1 MNMESSKHSVFYR
14 VLDSL
19 PQGVAVTDNNLTV
32 IYLNEPAE
40 DILNT
45 SREKGAG
52 RHASDFFCREIIRIC
67 EKALAEERV
76 VQENDLSLS
85 VSPPGS
91 RISVDCT
98 VSPIYG
104 DGAGT
109 TALTIQIRN
118 TEKMSK
124 MSIISRNSAIEE
136 KYEMLVKGLAH
147 EIKNPLS
154 GIKGAAQLLKGEL
167 SEDEKNQ
174 CSRIIV
180 KETERLGDLLERL
193 LKSSSVSVQ
202 NLRSLDINEMLL
214 DIIFLESNLYRNI
227 KFIHN
232 LDVTIPP
239 VPGDLNSL
247 KQVFVNIIQNA
258 AASIEDEGS
267 VTISTRWTTDYRIR
281 NRNTVVISVRD
292 TGTGI
297 REEDRKKIF
306 TPFFSARKN
315 GTGLGLFIS
324 NQIIAKHGGIIKVT
338 STEKKGSEFCIEIPA
353 EP

>member
-1 MNMESSKHSVFYR
+1 MGMESSEHSVFYR

-19 PQGVAVTDNNLTV
+19 PQGVIVADKNLNI

-45 SREKGAG
+45 SREKSAG
-52 RHASDFFCREIIRIC
+52 KHASNFFCREIIKIC
-67 EKALAEERV
+67 EKALTEERV
-76 VQENDLSLS
+76 VQENDIFLS
-85 VSPPGS
+85 VSS
-91 RISVDCT
+91 RSHISVDCI
-98 VSPIYG
+98 VSPLYRVG
-104 DGAGT
+104 ESAME
-109 TALTIQIRN
+109 LTIQIRN
-118 TEKMSK
+118 TEKMSM
-124 MSIISRNSAIEE
+124 MSIISKNSVIEE

-147 EIKNPLS
+147 EVKNPLS
-154 GIKGAAQLLKGEL
+154 GIKGAAQLLNGEL

-180 KETERLGDLLERL
+180 KETERLRDLLDRL
-193 LKSSSVSVQ
+193 LKSSSISIQ
-202 NLRSLDINEMLL
+202 NLCSIDINEILL
-214 DIIFLESNLYRNI
+214 DVMFLESNLRRDI

-239 VPGDLNSL
+239 VPGDRNSL
-247 KQVFVNIIQNA
+247 KQVFVNVIQNA
-258 AASIEDEGS
+258 VASIEGKGS
-267 VTISTRWTTDYRIR
+267 ITISTRWVTDYKIR
-281 NRNTVVISVRD
+281 NKNIVVISVRD

-297 REEDRKKIF
+297 KEEDRKKIF

-324 NQIIAKHGGIIKVT
+324 NQIIAKHGGIIKVQ

-353 EP
+353 NL